1 MISPLQFHHRKR
13 FLFIIS
19 AFLYL
24 PLSAQVNID
33 LSPPL
38 ISGLNQPMQFVVAN
52 DGSNKIYIP
61 QKEGVIKVY
70 DNAYNLLDTLVTVT
84 GMVSTGEQGLL
95 SLVFHPDYASNG
107 LFFVYH
113 NNSAGNLVL
122 TRYKISSSNANKA
135 DVASRVEVLE
145 IPHPGQ
151 SNHNGGELHFGAD
164 GFLYLSTGDGG
175 GGGDVPNNAQN
186 DAVLLGKILRIQ
198 VNTSLTAPFYTVP
211 ASNPS
216 STLVYSKGL
225 RNPYR
230 WSFDRQ
236 TNDMWI
242 GDVGQNSWEEINFR
256 AAANISGTN
265 YGWRCYEGN
274 VTYNTTGCGPQSNYV
289 FPVYTYVNGPGAV
302 SVTGGNVYRGSLY
315 PAYKGQYIAAD
326 FYTGEY
332 YHIVPNGAG
341 GFTTLVQTGGQTNIV
356 DFGEDEQGELFAVSL
371 GAGAVYR
378 VIPRAVTPVSLTS
391 FNGIVVNNNVNLFW
405 RTLQES
411 ALLNYEIEFSENGML
426 FNKIGTIPARNSSRE
441 ELYNF
446 TQAQTQSD
454 FQFYRLKINNADG
467 SFKYSAVIKVRNTK
481 FTTGNFV
488 QPSLIENG
496 LLKIYLPGDFSMV
509 EIINSNGARVA
520 KKNISQVTG
529 TLQMAVGHLAAGIY
543 LVRLSNKDNFVQQKI
558 VIH

>member
-1 MISPLQFHHRKR
+1 MLSTLLQFSTKKI
-13 FLFIIS
+13 LFII
-19 AFLYL
+19 AVIFYI
-24 PLSAQVNID
+24 PAIAQVNVD

-38 ISGLNQPMQFVVAN
+38 ITGLNQPMQFVSAN
-52 DGSNKIYIP
+52 DGSNRIFIP

-70 DNAYNLLDTLVTVT
+70 DNTFNLLDTLVTVT
-84 GMVSTGEQGLL
+84 GIVSSGEQGLL
-95 SLVFHPDYASNG
+95 SMAFHPDYANNG
-107 LFFVYH
+107 LFYVYH
-113 NNSAGNLVL
+113 NNTAGNLVL
-122 TRYKISSSNANKA
+122 TRYKISSTNPNKA
-135 DVASRVEVLE
+135 DVASRVEVIE

-151 SNHNGGELHFGAD
+151 TNHNGGELHFGAD

-186 DAVLLGKILRIQ
+186 DAVLLGKILRFQ
-198 VNTSLTAPFYTVP
+198 VNTTLTAPFYTIP
-211 ASNPS
+211 AGNPNG
-216 STLVYSKGL
+216 TLVYSKGL

-274 VTYNTTGCGPQSNYV
+274 ATYNTTGCGPQSNYV

-302 SVTGGNVYRGSLY
+302 SVTGGNVYRGSLF

-378 VIPRAVTPVSLTS
+378 VIPRAVVPVSITS
-391 FNGIVVNNNVNLFW
+391 FNGVAANNKVNLFW
-405 RTLQES
+405 KTEQES
-411 ALLNYEIEFSENGML
+411 ALVNYEIEFSENGML
-426 FNKIGTIPARNSSRE
+426 FNKIGSVAARNSNKE
-441 ELYNF
+441 EQYNF
-446 TQAQTQSD
+446 SNAQTQSD

-467 SFKYSAVIKVRNTK
+467 SFKYSAIIKIQNTK
-481 FTTGNFV
+481 SNNVNFV

-496 LLKIYLPGDFSMV
+496 LLKIYLPGAFAKV

-520 KKNISQVTG
+520 QKNISQVTG
-529 TLQMAVGHLAAGIY
+529 TLQMPVSHLAAGIY
-543 LVRLSNKDNFVQQKI
+543 LVRLSNKNNFVQQKI
-558 VIH
+558 VIQ

>member
-1 MISPLQFHHRKR
+1 MPSFLPKLPPKI
-13 FLFIIS
+13 FLFIIAGFFS
-19 AFLYL
+19 A
-24 PLSAQVNID
+24 PVRAQVNID

-52 DGSNKIYIP
+52 DGSNKIYVP

-95 SLVFHPDYASNG
+95 SLVFHPDYKTNG
-107 LFFVYH
+107 LFYVYH
-113 NNSAGNLVL
+113 NNTAGNLVL
-122 TRYKISSSNANKA
+122 TRYKRSATNVNEA
-135 DVASRVEVLE
+135 DVASRVQVLE
-145 IPHPGQ
+145 ILHPGQ

-164 GFLYLSTGDGG
+164 GFLYMSIGDGG

-186 DAVLLGKILRIQ
+186 DAVLLGKILRLE
-198 VNTSLTAPFYTVP
+198 VNTSLTTPFYTVP
-211 ASNPS
+211 ASNVS
-216 STLVYSKGL
+216 GTLVYSKGL

-242 GDVGQNSWEEINFR
+242 GDVGQDSWEEINFR

-274 VTYNTTGCGPQSNYV
+274 VAYNTTGCAAQSNYV
-289 FPVYTYVNGPGAV
+289 FPVHTYVNGPGAV
-302 SVTGGNVYRGSLY
+302 SVTGGNVYRGTLY
-315 PAYKGQYIAAD
+315 PNFKGQYLAAD
-326 FYTGEY
+326 FYTGNY
-332 YHIVPNGAG
+332 YHIISNGAG
-341 GFTTLVQTGGQTNIV
+341 GFTTLVQPGGQTNIV

-371 GAGAVYR
+371 GAGAIYR

-391 FNGIVVNNNVNLFW
+391 FNGVAVNNNVNLFW
-405 RTLQES
+405 RTSQES

-446 TQAQTQSD
+446 TQPQTQSD
-454 FQFYRLKINNADG
+454 FQFYRLKINNSDG
-467 SFKYSAVIKVRNTK
+467 SFKYSAIIKIQNAKTNR
-481 FTTGNFV
+481 GNFA
-488 QPSLIENG
+488 QPSLIDNG
-496 LLKIYLPGDFSMV
+496 LLQIYLPGNFSKW
-509 EIINSNGARVA
+509 EILNSKGARVA
-520 KKNISQVTG
+520 QQSISQASG
-529 TLQMAVGHLAAGIY
+529 NLQIPVSHLAAGIY
-543 LVRLSNKDNFVQQKI
+543 IVRLSNKNTFVQQKI
-558 VIH
+558 VIQ